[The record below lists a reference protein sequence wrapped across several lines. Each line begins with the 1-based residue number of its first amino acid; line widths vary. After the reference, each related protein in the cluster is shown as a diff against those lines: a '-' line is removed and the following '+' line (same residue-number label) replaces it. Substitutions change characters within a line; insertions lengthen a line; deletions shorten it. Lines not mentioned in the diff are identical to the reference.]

1 MLSTLSKFKPILLGL
16 LGLVLLYL
24 VYVVSTGVD
33 VVGGGK
39 NDAASIAASTQEI
52 ETELLMQLDRLS
64 RVQLDEQL
72 FAHETYK
79 ALQDHSKPL
88 EQPVLGRPDP
98 FAPLV
103 GR

>member
-1 MLSTLSKFKPILLGL
+1 MLGTLSKFKPILFGALGL
-16 LGLVLLYL
+16 ALLYV
-24 VYVVSTGVD
+24 VYMVSTSVD
-33 VVGGGK
+33 LVGGSG
-39 NDAASIAASTQEI
+39 NNAASIAASTQEI
-52 ETELLMQLDRLS
+52 EKDLLMQLDRLN

-72 FAHETYK
+72 FANETYK

-103 GR
+103 SR